1 MWLDFLPLEGEALA
15 EPKNRR
21 ARGSSSES
29 GKICHADRR
38 AFWKSKNEFS
48 VNQQGHQNENQPKG
62 WGKMAEAQG
71 AIAWSVLKGTVEEWS
86 QVLLI
91 IAFPLAGFLINGLW
105 GRRLPKSI
113 VGFVACG
120 AIAGAFIVSL
130 YLLIMNTALPPFQRS
145 MQVTVYP
152 WLEAGPIKLPFALLL
167 DPLSIAMALTV
178 SGVSFLIHVYSVDYM
193 AHDEEFSRYFALLN
207 LFVFFMLL
215 LVLAGNLVTMFIGW
229 EGVGLCSFQ
238 LISFWFTRERA
249 AEAGRKAFIVTRFGD
264 FGFLVATLGL
274 LAIFGTL
281 DFGDIARA
289 IQMNEI
295 VKPWWG
301 DKVHA
306 LDALNK
312 PTAIGLTLGTLICLG
327 LFMGAVGKSAQFPLY
342 VWLPDAMEGPTPV
355 SALIHAATM
364 VTAGV
369 YMVARLH
376 FLFEQAPVA
385 LTVVAVIGAFTAAYA
400 ATMGCVENDI
410 KRVLAYS
417 TISQLGYMFLACGL
431 GAYIAGFY
439 HLVTHAFFKAL
450 LFLCAGSV
458 MHAMHDVLD
467 IRRMGGLAKKMPT
480 TALTFWVGGLALAG
494 LIPSG
499 LFSKDA
505 ILHAAEQNKALWG
518 LGLFTAVLTAFYT
531 ARLGI
536 KVFHGKPRDEHLYEH
551 AHESPDKMTIP
562 MILLAIGTL
571 AVSVLWLPS
580 FIAEHWTILPQ
591 YLSPVLGEIHEPSP
605 QEALKSTAWAVGA
618 SSLGLVVAL
627 LAYALRPGT
636 LWAFARAFPF
646 LYRLVAGK
654 YFVDEIYAALI
665 TRPGRRLSEFVSAHF
680 DLGVIDATVNGI
692 GWLTAQIGST
702 VRRMQTGF
710 IRNYALYFIGA
721 SVLLLFYMLVRGV
734 MMMR

>member
-1 MWLDFLPLEGEALA
+1 MP
-15 EPKNRR
+15 
-21 ARGSSSES
+21 
-29 GKICHADRR
+29 
-38 AFWKSKNEFS
+38 
-48 VNQQGHQNENQPKG
+48 
-62 WGKMAEAQG
+62 G
-71 AIAWSVLKGTVEEWS
+71 AHGAAMTWSVLKGSVEEWS
-86 QVLLI
+86 QVLLVL
-91 IAFPLAGFLINGLW
+91 AFPLLGFFINGLW
-105 GRRLPKSI
+105 GRRLPKSV
-113 VGFVACG
+113 VGFIACG
-120 AIAGAFIVSL
+120 AIFGAFVSSL
-130 YLLIMNTALPPFQRS
+130 YLLVMNLALPPYQRS
-145 MQVTVYP
+145 MQITVYP
-152 WLEAGPIKLPFALLL
+152 WLEAGPIKIPFALLL

-193 AHDEEFSRYFALLN
+193 AHDDEFSRYFALLN

-215 LVLAGNLVTMFIGW
+215 LVLAGNLATMFIGW

-281 DFGDIARA
+281 DFGDIARSV
-289 IQMNEI
+289 QMNEI

-301 DKVHA
+301 GEVHA
-306 LDALNK
+306 LDAFNK

-376 FLFEQAPVA
+376 FLFEQAPIA
-385 LTVVAVIGAFTAAYA
+385 LTVVAVTGAFTAAYA

-467 IRRMGGLAKKMPT
+467 IRRMGGLARKMLT
-480 TALTFWVGGLALAG
+480 TALTFWIGGLALAG

-505 ILHAAEQNKALWG
+505 ILHAAEQQRVLWG

-531 ARLGI
+531 TRLGV

-562 MILLAIGTL
+562 MILLALGTL
-571 AVSVLWLPS
+571 AVSVLWMPS
-580 FIAEHWTILPQ
+580 FVPGHWTVLPE
-591 YLSPVLGEIHEPSP
+591 YLSPVLGEVHEPSA
-605 QEALKSTAWAVGA
+605 QGALLSTVWAVGA
-618 SSLGLVVAL
+618 AL
-627 LAYALRPGT
+627 LGVIIALLSYAWRPGA
-636 LWAFARAFPF
+636 LWAFARALPF

-665 TRPGRRLSEFVSAHF
+665 TRPGRRLSEFISAHF

-692 GWLTAQIGST
+692 GWLTAKFGST

-710 IRNYALYFIGA
+710 VRNYALYFVGA
-721 SVLLLFYMLVRGV
+721 SVLVLFYMLVRGV
-734 MMMR
+734 MMTR

>member
-1 MWLDFLPLEGEALA
+1 MINEGASQNPCSKLA
-15 EPKNRR
+15 DE
-21 ARGSSSES
+21 
-29 GKICHADRR
+29 KICNYERLTNR
-38 AFWKSKNEFS
+38 
-48 VNQQGHQNENQPKG
+48 NQQKG
-62 WGKMAEAQG
+62 WVDMAEAHG
-71 AIAWSVLKGTVEEWS
+71 EVTWSVLKGSVEEWS
-86 QVLLI
+86 AVLLVL
-91 IAFPLAGFLINGLW
+91 AFPLVGFIINGMW
-105 GRRLPKSI
+105 GRRLPKPL
-113 VGFVACG
+113 VGFVACS
-120 AIAGAFIVSL
+120 AIFGAFVASL
-130 YLLIMNTALPPFQRS
+130 YLLVMNLSLPPLQRS
-145 MQVTVYP
+145 MQVDVYS
-152 WLEAGPIKLPFALLL
+152 WLEAGPIKIPFALLL

-178 SGVSFLIHVYSVDYM
+178 SGVSFLIHVYSVGYM

-215 LVLAGNLVTMFIGW
+215 LVLAGNLATMFIGW

-281 DFGDIARA
+281 DFGDIAMA
-289 IQMNEI
+289 IQRNEI

-306 LDALNK
+306 IDALNK
-312 PTAIGLTLGTLICLG
+312 PTVIGLTLGTLICLG
-327 LFMGAVGKSAQFPLY
+327 LFMGAIGKSAQFPLY

-376 FLFEQAPVA
+376 FLFEQAPIA
-385 LTVVAVIGAFTAAYA
+385 LTVVAIIGAFTAAYA

-439 HLVTHAFFKAL
+439 HLITHAFFKAL

-467 IRRMGGLAKKMPT
+467 IRKMGGLVKKMPI
-480 TALTFWVGGLALAG
+480 TALTFWIGGLALAG

-505 ILHAAEQNKALWG
+505 ILHAAESQKALWA

-531 ARLGI
+531 TRLGI
-536 KVFHGKPRDEHLYEH
+536 KVFHGKPRDEHLHEH

-562 MILLAIGTL
+562 MILLAFGTL

-580 FIAEHWTILPQ
+580 FVAKDWTVLPQ
-591 YLSPVLGEIHEPSP
+591 YLQPVLGEIHEPSA
-605 QEALKSTAWAVGA
+605 QEALKSTIWAVGA
-618 SSLGLVVAL
+618 ASLGLIVSL
-627 LAYALRPGT
+627 FAYSLRPGA
-636 LWAFARAFPF
+636 LWAFAKALPF

-654 YFVDEIYAALI
+654 YFIDEIYAALI
-665 TRPGRRLSEFVSAHF
+665 TRPGRKLSEFVSAHF
-680 DLGVIDATVNGI
+680 DLGIIDATVNGV
-692 GWLTAQIGST
+692 GWLTSQIGLA

-710 IRNYALYFIGA
+710 IRNYALYFVGA
-721 SVLLLFYMLVRGV
+721 SVLLLFYMLFRGI
-734 MMMR
+734 MMTR

>member
-1 MWLDFLPLEGEALA
+1 
-15 EPKNRR
+15 
-21 ARGSSSES
+21 
-29 GKICHADRR
+29 
-38 AFWKSKNEFS
+38 
-48 VNQQGHQNENQPKG
+48 
-62 WGKMAEAQG
+62 MAEAQVEM
-71 AIAWSVLKGTVEEWS
+71 AWSVIKGSVEEWS
-86 QVLLI
+86 SVLLVL
-91 IAFPLAGFLINGLW
+91 AFPLTGFIINGLW
-105 GRRLPKSI
+105 GRRLPKPI
-113 VGFVACG
+113 VSFVACG
-120 AIAGAFIVSL
+120 SIFGAFISSL
-130 YLLIMNTALPPFQRS
+130 YLLAMNLALPPLQRS
-145 MQVTVYP
+145 IQVTVYP
-152 WLEAGPIKLPFALLL
+152 WLEAGPVKIPFALLL

-215 LVLAGNLVTMFIGW
+215 LVLAGNLATMFIGW

-289 IQMNEI
+289 VYENEI

-301 DKVHA
+301 GEVRA
-306 LDALNK
+306 LDALNR

-369 YMVARLH
+369 YMVARLN
-376 FLFEQAPVA
+376 FLFEQSPIA
-385 LTVVAVIGAFTAAYA
+385 LTAVAVIGAFTAAYA

-417 TISQLGYMFLACGL
+417 TISQIGYMFLACGL
-431 GAYIAGFY
+431 GADIAGFY

-480 TALTFWVGGLALAG
+480 TALTFWIGGLALAG

-505 ILHAAEQNKALWG
+505 ILHAAENQKVLWG
-518 LGLFTAVLTAFYT
+518 LGLFTASLTAFYT
-531 ARLGI
+531 TRLGV
-536 KVFHGKPRDEHLYEH
+536 KVFHGKPRDEQLYEH

-562 MILLAIGTL
+562 MILLALGTL
-571 AVSVLWLPS
+571 AVSVLWMPPFVPGHWKVLP
-580 FIAEHWTILPQ
+580 E

-605 QEALKSTAWAVGA
+605 QEALQSTIWAIGA
-618 SSLGLVVAL
+618 ASLGLIVAL
-627 LAYALRPGT
+627 MAYAWRPGT
-636 LWAFARAFPF
+636 LWVFAKALPF
-646 LYRLVAGK
+646 LYRLVASK
-654 YFVDEIYAALI
+654 YFVDEIYAAII
-665 TRPGRRLSEFVSAHF
+665 TRPGRRLSELISAHF
-680 DLGVIDATVNGI
+680 DLGVIDATVNGV
-692 GWLTAQIGST
+692 GWLTAKIGSA

-710 IRNYALYFIGA
+710 VRNYALYFIGA
-721 SVLLLFYMLVRGV
+721 SVLLIFYMLVRGV

>member
-1 MWLDFLPLEGEALA
+1 MPEVHGTTAWT
-15 EPKNRR
+15 
-21 ARGSSSES
+21 
-29 GKICHADRR
+29 
-38 AFWKSKNEFS
+38 
-48 VNQQGHQNENQPKG
+48 VMKG
-62 WGKMAEAQG
+62 F
-71 AIAWSVLKGTVEEWS
+71 VEEWWVVNL
-86 QVLLI
+86 VLV
-91 IAFPLAGFLINGLW
+91 FPLAGFIVNGLW
-105 GRRLPKSI
+105 GRRLPRPIVSI
-113 VGFVACG
+113 VACG
-120 AIAGAFIVSL
+120 SIAGAFLASL
-130 YLLIMNTALPPFQRS
+130 YLLALNIALPPEQRS
-145 MQVTVYP
+145 IQVSVYP
-152 WLEAGPIKLPFALLL
+152 WLEAGPIKIPFALLF
-167 DPLSIAMALTV
+167 DPLSVTMALTV
-178 SGVSFLIHVYSVDYM
+178 SGVSFLIHVYSVGYM
-193 AHDEEFSRYFALLN
+193 AGDEEFSRYFALLN

-215 LVLAGNLVTMFIGW
+215 LVLAGNLATMFIGW

-249 AEAGRKAFIVTRFGD
+249 AEAGRKAFIVTRLGD
-264 FGFLVATLGL
+264 FGFLVAVLGL

-289 IQMNEI
+289 IHENEL
-295 VKPWWG
+295 VSPWWG
-301 DKVHA
+301 GKIAA

-312 PTAIGLTLGTLICLG
+312 PTAVGLTLGTLICLG

-376 FLFEQAPVA
+376 FLFEQAPLA
-385 LTVVAVIGAFTAAYA
+385 LLVVAVIGAFTAAYA

-431 GAYIAGFY
+431 GAYIAGIY

-467 IRRMGGLAKKMPT
+467 IRRMGGLAKKMRT
-480 TALTFWVGGLALAG
+480 TALTFWIGGLALAG

-505 ILHAAEQNKALWG
+505 ILHAAEKQKALWA

-531 ARLGI
+531 TRLGI
-536 KVFHGKPRDEHLYEH
+536 KVFHGKPRDEHLHEH
-551 AHESPDKMTIP
+551 AHESPDIMTIP
-562 MILLAIGTL
+562 MILLALGTI
-571 AVSVLWLPS
+571 AVSVLWMPA
-580 FIAEHWTILPQ
+580 FVPGKWAILPE
-591 YLSPVLGEIHEPSP
+591 YLRAVLGEVHEPTA
-605 QEALKSTAWAVGA
+605 QEALHSTFWAVGA
-618 SSLGLVVAL
+618 ALVGLVVAL
-627 LAYALRPGT
+627 FAYALKPGA
-636 LWAFARAFPF
+636 LWSLTRVLPW
-646 LYRLVAGK
+646 LYQLVAGK

-665 TRPGRRLSEFVSAHF
+665 TRPGRRISEFISAHF

-692 GWLTAQIGST
+692 GWLTAKFGSA
-702 VRRMQTGF
+702 VRRTQTGF
-710 IRNYALYFIGA
+710 VRNYALYFVGA
-721 SVLLLFYMLVRGV
+721 AVLLLIYMLVRGLT
-734 MMMR
+734 MAR

>member
-1 MWLDFLPLEGEALA
+1 MVEA
-15 EPKNRR
+15 
-21 ARGSSSES
+21 
-29 GKICHADRR
+29 H
-38 AFWKSKNEFS
+38 
-48 VNQQGHQNENQPKG
+48 
-62 WGKMAEAQG
+62 EAMT
-71 AIAWSVLKGTVEEWS
+71 WSVIKGSVEEWS
-86 QVLLI
+86 SVLLVL
-91 IAFPLAGFLINGLW
+91 AFPLAGFLINGLW
-105 GRRLPKSI
+105 GRRLPKKV

-120 AIAGAFIVSL
+120 AIAGAFIASL
-130 YLLIMNTALPPFQRS
+130 YQLVMNLALPPLQRS
-145 MQVTVYP
+145 TQVIVYP
-152 WLEAGPIKLPFALLL
+152 WLEAGPVKIPFALLL
-167 DPLSIAMALTV
+167 DPFSIAMALTV
-178 SGVSFLIHVYSVDYM
+178 SGVSFLIHVYSVGYM

-215 LVLAGNLVTMFIGW
+215 LVLAGNLATMFIGW

-281 DFGDIARA
+281 DFGDIAIA
-289 IQMNEI
+289 IQTNEI

-301 DKVHA
+301 GEVHT

-312 PTAIGLTLGTLICLG
+312 PTIIGLTLGTLICLG

-376 FLFEQAPVA
+376 FLFEQAPIA
-385 LTVVAVIGAFTAAYA
+385 LTVIAVIGAFTAAYA

-417 TISQLGYMFLACGL
+417 TISQIGYMFLACGL

-439 HLVTHAFFKAL
+439 HLITHAFFKAL

-480 TALTFWVGGLALAG
+480 TALTFWIGGLALAG

-499 LFSKDA
+499 LFSKDT
-505 ILHAAEQNKALWG
+505 ILHAAEQQKALWI
-518 LGLFTAVLTAFYT
+518 LGLLTAVLTAFYT
-531 ARLGI
+531 TRLGI
-536 KVFHGKPRDEHLYEH
+536 KVFHGKPRDEQLYEH
-551 AHESPDKMTIP
+551 AHESPDIMTIP
-562 MILLAIGTL
+562 LIFLALGTL
-571 AVSVLWLPS
+571 AVSVLWMPPFL
-580 FIAEHWTILPQ
+580 AGHWTVLPQ
-591 YLSPVLGEIHEPSP
+591 YLQPVFGEIHEPSA
-605 QEALKSTAWAVGA
+605 QEALSSTLWAIGA
-618 SSLGLVVAL
+618 ASLGLIVGLVVYVL
-627 LAYALRPGT
+627 KPGMLWGLART
-636 LWAFARAFPF
+636 LPWV
-646 LYRLVAGK
+646 YQLVAGK
-654 YFVDEIYAALI
+654 YFVDEIYAALF
-665 TRPGRRLSEFVSAHF
+665 TRPGRRISELISAHF
-680 DLGVIDATVNGI
+680 DLGVIDATVNGV
-692 GWLTAQIGST
+692 GWLTAKIGST
-702 VRRMQTGF
+702 ARRMQTGF
-710 IRNYALYFIGA
+710 VRNYALFFVVA

-734 MMMR
+734 MMTR

>member
-1 MWLDFLPLEGEALA
+1 MVEA
-15 EPKNRR
+15 
-21 ARGSSSES
+21 
-29 GKICHADRR
+29 H
-38 AFWKSKNEFS
+38 
-48 VNQQGHQNENQPKG
+48 
-62 WGKMAEAQG
+62 EAVT
-71 AIAWSVLKGTVEEWS
+71 WSVIKGSVEEWS
-86 QVLLI
+86 AVLFVLL
-91 IAFPLAGFLINGLW
+91 FPLAGFVINGMW
-105 GRRLPKSI
+105 GRRLPRWFVS
-113 VGFVACG
+113 VVACG
-120 AIAGAFIVSL
+120 AIAGAFISSL
-130 YLLIMNTALPPFQRS
+130 YLLAMNIALPPSQRS
-145 MQVTVYP
+145 IQVTVYP
-152 WLEAGPIKLPFALLL
+152 WLEAGPVKIPFALLL

-215 LVLAGNLVTMFIGW
+215 LVLAGNLATMFIGW

-289 IQMNEI
+289 VGENEV

-301 DKVHA
+301 GQIHA
-306 LDALNK
+306 LEALNK
-312 PTAIGLTLGTLICLG
+312 PTAVGLTIGALICLG

-376 FLFEQAPVA
+376 FLFEQAPIA
-385 LTVVAVIGAFTAAYA
+385 LAVVAVIGAFTAAFA

-458 MHAMHDVLD
+458 MHAMQDVLD
-467 IRRMGGLAKKMPT
+467 IRRMGGLARKMPT

-505 ILHAAEQNKALWG
+505 ILHAAEGQKFLWG
-518 LGLFTAVLTAFYT
+518 LGLFTATLTAFYT
-531 ARLGI
+531 ARLGV

-551 AHESPDKMTIP
+551 AHESPDKMTVP
-562 MILLAIGTL
+562 MILLAVGTL
-571 AVSVLWLPS
+571 AVSVLWMPS
-580 FIAEHWTILPQ
+580 FIPRHWSILPQ
-591 YLSPVLGEIHEPSP
+591 YLQPVLGEVHEPSA
-605 QEALKSTAWAVGA
+605 QEALMSTVWAVGA
-618 SSLGLVVAL
+618 ALVGLLVAL
-627 LAYALRPGT
+627 LAYAWRPGA
-636 LWAFARAFPF
+636 LWSIARALPF

-654 YFVDEIYAALI
+654 YFVDEIYTALI

-680 DLGVIDATVNGI
+680 DLGVIDATVNGV
-692 GWLTAQIGST
+692 GWLTAKIGSA
-702 VRRMQTGF
+702 VRRTQTGF